1 MENYINSTH
10 NNMHNN
16 SSIQATTVVAIRKGE
31 HVAMAADGQVTFG
44 NMVMKDNARKVR
56 RLAGG
61 KVLCG
66 FAGSAADAFTLMDR
80 FEAKLN
86 SYNFNLERSAVELAK
101 DWRNDRYLRKLEAM
115 MIVADKTGMYVVS
128 GNGDVIDPDDGVT
141 AIGSGGP
148 YALAAGRAL
157 VENTELSVKEIAEKS
172 INIAGA
178 ICIYTNK
185 NIIVEEI

>member
-1 MENYINSTH
+1 MEH
-10 NNMHNN
+10 DNN
-16 SSIQATTVVAIRKGE
+16 SIQATTVVAIRKGE

-80 FEAKLN
+80 FE
-86 SYNFNLERSAVELAK
+86 
-101 DWRNDRYLRKLEAM
+101 
-115 MIVADKTGMYVVS
+115 
-128 GNGDVIDPDDGVT
+128 GDVIDPDDGVT

-157 VENTELSVKEIAEKS
+157 ASSTELSVREIAEKA
-172 INIAGA
+172 INIAGS

-185 NIIVEEI
+185 NIIIEEI

>member
-1 MENYINSTH
+1 MEH
-10 NNMHNN
+10 NNN
-16 SSIQATTVVAIRKGE
+16 SIQATTVVAIRKGE

-61 KVLCG
+61 NVLCG
-66 FAGSAADAFTLMDR
+66 FAGSAADAFTLMER

-86 SYNFNLERSAVELAK
+86 DYNNQLARAAVELAK
-101 DWRNDRYLRKLEAM
+101 DWRSDRYLRKLEAM
-115 MIVADKTGMYVVS
+115 MIVADKTGMFVLS
-128 GNGDVIDPDDGVT
+128 GTGDVIEPDDGVT

-148 YALAAGRAL
+148 YALSAGRAL
-157 VENTELSVKEIAEKS
+157 VENTSLSPREIAEKA
-172 INIAGA
+172 INIAGS

-185 NIIVEEI
+185 NIIIEELV

>member
-1 MENYINSTH
+1 MLFRS
-10 NNMHNN
+10 
-16 SSIQATTVVAIRKGE
+16 
-31 HVAMAADGQVTFG
+31 
-44 NMVMKDNARKVR
+44 
-56 RLAGG
+56 
-61 KVLCG
+61 
-66 FAGSAADAFTLMDR
+66 
-80 FEAKLN
+80 KLN

-157 VENTELSVKEIAEKS
+157 ASSTELSVREIAEKA
-172 INIAGA
+172 INIAGS

-185 NIIVEEI
+185 NIIIEEI

>member
-1 MENYINSTH
+1 MEH
-10 NNMHNN
+10 NNN
-16 SSIQATTVVAIRKGE
+16 SIQATTVVAIRKGE

-86 SYNFNLERSAVELAK
+86 SHNFNLERSAVELAK

-157 VENTELSVKEIAEKS
+157 VENTELSVREIAEKA
-172 INIAGA
+172 INIAGG

-185 NIIVEEI
+185 NIIIEEI

>member
-1 MENYINSTH
+1 MEH
-10 NNMHNN
+10 NNN
-16 SSIQATTVVAIRKGE
+16 SIQATTVVAIRKGE

-56 RLAGG
+56 RLALG

-157 VENTELSVKEIAEKS
+157 VENTELSVREIAEKA
-172 INIAGA
+172 INIAGG

-185 NIIVEEI
+185 NIIIEEI

>member
-1 MENYINSTH
+1 MEH
-10 NNMHNN
+10 DNN
-16 SSIQATTVVAIRKGE
+16 SIQATTVVAIRKGE

-86 SYNFNLERSAVELAK
+86 RYNFNLERSAVELAK

-157 VENTELSVKEIAEKS
+157 ASSTELSVREIAEKA
-172 INIAGA
+172 INIAGS

-185 NIIVEEI
+185 NIIIEEI

>member
-1 MENYINSTH
+1 MEH
-10 NNMHNN
+10 NNN
-16 SSIQATTVVAIRKGE
+16 SIQATTVVAIRKGE

-44 NMVMKDNARKVR
+44 NMIMKDNARKVR

-157 VENTELSVKEIAEKS
+157 VENTELTVREIAEKA
-172 INIAGA
+172 INIAGS

-185 NIIVEEI
+185 NIIIEEI